1 MGGTPISALAIVC
14 FPEKGDTEV
23 LGQILAGGL
32 SKMMEAKCT
41 VVGGHSV
48 RDPEI
53 KFGYAATGTL
63 HPKKVLTNAAAQ
75 AGDVLILTKPIGTG
89 GISTAIQ
96 KRQAKPKCIEAAPR
110 AMTDLNSVAA
120 GIAVSG
126 NFQVHAATDITGFG
140 LIGHLREVA
149 LGSNVSVCLRA
160 ASVAVLAG
168 AVDCIQAGFIPGGL
182 KSNREFAECNVSYA
196 PDVPEELKTIL
207 YDPQTAGGL
216 LFSVAQPDAAGLLS
230 ALQAAGL
237 PAFRGG
243 GVLAAAAPPL
253 RVEI

>member
-1 MGGTPISALAIVC
+1 MW
-14 FPEKGDTEV
+14 
-23 LGQILAGGL
+23 
-32 SKMMEAKCT
+32 EANG
-41 VVGGHSV
+41 VGES
-48 RDPEI
+48 I
-53 KFGYAATGTL
+53 
-63 HPKKVLTNAAAQ
+63 
-75 AGDVLILTKPIGTG
+75 
-89 GISTAIQ
+89 
-96 KRQAKPKCIEAAPR
+96 
-110 AMTDLNSVAA
+110 
-120 GIAVSG
+120 
-126 NFQVHAATDITGFG
+126 GFG
-140 LIGHLREVA
+140 VMGNLREVG
-149 LGSNVSVCLRA
+149 LGSIVRVCLRA